1 MELLSDERNALPIV
15 FAQRGKGLG
24 GVLENGI
31 PVFSR
36 ADRKAR
42 VALVIVLDVYMS
54 PDVPLTCVIVLN
66 TGIRLLVDLAV
77 ENKHGG
83 KDEDGKDRQF

>member
-1 MELLSDERNALPIV
+1 MELLSDERNALWIV
-15 FAQRGKGLG
+15 FAQSGIRLV

-42 VALVIVLDVYMS
+42 VALVIVLDVYIP
-54 PDVPLTCVIVLN
+54 PDVPLTCDIVLH
-66 TGIRLLVDLAV
+66 TGIRHFVDLAV

-83 KDEDGKDRQF
+83 KDEDRKDHQF

>member
-1 MELLSDERNALPIV
+1 MELFSDERNALRIV
-15 FAQRGKGLG
+15 LAQRGKGLA

-42 VALVIVLDVYMS
+42 VALVIVLDVYIP
-54 PDVPLTCVIVLN
+54 PDVPLTCDIVLH
-66 TGIRLLVDLAV
+66 TGIRHFVDLAV